1 MKEDS
6 NKGDTMNFAYVIQT
20 QNLEEYGE
28 NFHKFKG
35 GSAYVVHG
43 TVSHEIY
50 EEDAYGPGEHSYYEV
65 PSITEASVA
74 AEVMKHVNM
83 HNGLRGSF
91 DYITQIETMPS
102 VDANALLYNQD
113 FNGTF
118 EELIAERV
126 DSVKEQAYHDEAN
139 NV

>member
-1 MKEDS
+1 MCIRDR
-6 NKGDTMNFAYVIQT
+6 
-20 QNLEEYGE
+20 
-28 NFHKFKG
+28 
-35 GSAYVVHG
+35 
-43 TVSHEIY
+43 
-50 EEDAYGPGEHSYYEV
+50 EDAYGEGEHSYYEV
-65 PSITEASVA
+65 PSVSEASVA

-91 DYITQIETMPS
+91 DYITQIEKMPS

-139 NV
+139 RV